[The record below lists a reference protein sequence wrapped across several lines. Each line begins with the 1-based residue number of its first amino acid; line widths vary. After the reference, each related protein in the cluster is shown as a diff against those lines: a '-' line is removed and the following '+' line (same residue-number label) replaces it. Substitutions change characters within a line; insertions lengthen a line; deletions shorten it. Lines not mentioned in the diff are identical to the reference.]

1 MVKVGVDVNL
11 GNWENKLLDLVCKGG
26 YLRLIVILIKVGVKV
41 NCKVK
46 EESLF
51 VVVCKKGYIGIVK
64 ELI

>member
-1 MVKVGVDVNL
+1 M
-11 GNWENKLLDLVCKGG
+11 GNWESKLLGLLCKGG
-26 YLRLIVILIKVGVKV
+26 YIRLIVILIKVGVIV